1 MKNKNNFYITTP
13 IYYVNSKPHIGTLYS
28 TLLADVAARWQ
39 KLMGKNVFFL
49 TGTDEHGQKVQEKA
63 EQMKMEPK
71 AFVDS
76 MIPVFKQVW
85 EQYNIQYDKFIRT
98 TDDEHK
104 KAVEFFLN
112 KLMASEDIYKSS
124 YTGLYCVPDETFVAP
139 EAAAAAGGMCPE
151 CKRELR
157 EVAEDSYF
165 FRLSA
170 YQDRLLA
177 FYENNP
183 DFVTPKER
191 LNEVISFVKSGLK
204 DLSISRKT
212 VKWGIPFPGDP
223 EHTVY
228 VWGDAL
234 TNYISAIGYGKDDMS
249 SEASFATWWPADV
262 HVMAKD
268 ILRFHAV
275 YWPAF
280 LMSADLPLPSNL
292 LIHGYI
298 LMGDQKMSKSLG
310 NAIDP
315 AVLGETYGIDQVR
328 YYLMRQIPITQ
339 DSTFDLKSLEEHINA
354 DLANTLG
361 NLLRRI
367 TGLAEQNNL
376 TTIKPRSS
384 WQPVSISLKY
394 KCLEAFRMY
403 WEEMNKG
410 YFHIALAELW
420 KFISAVNAFV
430 QEQQPWVLVKRDQ
443 EMFKEVLSASCQ
455 SLHAIGLMLWPVM
468 PKKAEELLYAL
479 GVEMHVG
486 TNYEDVLRANNWD
499 KIFTLVPNKNP
510 LFARIEVQAEEA
522 KFEEP
527 NKVAEVKV
535 KESTPSMTDTITI
548 QDFTKLDL
556 RVGTIEHCENVP
568 KSDKLLKSQVD
579 FGKLGKRQILSGIA
593 QHFKPEDLMGKQ
605 ALFVFNLPPRMML
618 GFESQG
624 MMMMASDETGKM
636 QLTTVGGKLENG
648 AKIS

>member
-1 MKNKNNFYITTP
+1 MKNNNHYYITTP

-39 KLMGKNVFFL
+39 KLMGKQVFFL

-63 EQMKMEPK
+63 QQMGMEPQ

-76 MIPVFKQVW
+76 MIPPFKQVW
-85 EQYNIQYDKFIRT
+85 QQYDIKYDKFIRT
-98 TDDEHK
+98 TDAEHK
-104 KAVEFFLN
+104 KAVEFFIKRLQ
-112 KLMASEDIYKSS
+112 AADDIYKSS
-124 YTGLYCVPDETFVAP
+124 YTGLYCVPCETFVAQ
-139 EAAAAAGGMCPE
+139 EAAAAAENTCPS
-151 CKRELR
+151 CKRALR
-157 EVAEDSYF
+157 EVAEESYF

-170 YQDRLLA
+170 YQDKLLA

-212 VKWGIPFPGDP
+212 VKWGIPFPGDAD
-223 EHTVY
+223 HTVY

-234 TNYISAIGYGKDDMS
+234 TNYISALGYGQENAQSDQQF
-249 SEASFATWWPADV
+249 ETWWPANV

-280 LMSADLPLPSNL
+280 LMSAGLPLPKNL

-315 AVLGETYGIDQVR
+315 MMLAEQYGVDQVR

-339 DSTFDLKSLEEHINA
+339 DSMFDLKSLEDHLNA

-367 TGLAEQNNL
+367 VGLAVQNNC
-376 TTIKPRSS
+376 TTIKPSAP
-384 WQPVSISLKY
+384 WEVVSATLHD
-394 KCLEAFRMY
+394 KCSEAFRMY

-420 KFISAVNAFV
+420 KFISSVNAYV
-430 QEQQPWVLVKRDQ
+430 QELQPWVLAKKNPALF
-443 EMFKEVLSASCQ
+443 EEVLSAVCH
-455 SLHAIGLMLWPVM
+455 SLHAIGLMLSPVM
-468 PKKAEELLYAL
+468 PSKAQELLVSLGVKFEAGVNYEELLRSN
-479 GVEMHVG
+479 VWNRTFIVMQNEQ
-486 TNYEDVLRANNWD
+486 
-499 KIFTLVPNKNP
+499 P
-510 LFARIEVQAEEA
+510 LFARVEPKVEQPAEA
-522 KFEEP
+522 KEQ
-527 NKVAEVKV
+527 KL
-535 KESTPSMTDTITI
+535 KESTNVSESITI

-568 KSDKLLKSQVD
+568 KSEKLLKSQVD
-579 FGKLGKRQILSGIA
+579 FGPLGKRQILSGIA
-593 QHFKPEDLMGKQ
+593 QHFKPEDLIGKQ
-605 ALFVFNLPPRMML
+605 ALFVYNLPPRMML
-618 GFESQG
+618 GLESQG
-624 MMMMASDETGKM
+624 MMMMATDEHGKM
-636 QLTTVGGKLENG
+636 QMTTVGAALANG